1 MTELDF
7 LRDLVVLFGASIAIV
22 LSALAAI
29 AFGLPLNQGV
39 FWGFLAA
46 MSSTA
51 VVLKMVTERGETNS
65 PHGRLIIGVL
75 IVQDL
80 AVVPM
85 MVLTPV
91 LGGRGEA
98 GLLAVLWA
106 VAKAALAGL
115 LILGAARDL
124 APRFLIEIG
133 RRRGRGL
140 FVIHTTPVGLGIA

>member
-1 MTELDF
+1 M
-7 LRDLVVLFGASIAIV
+7 GSAIV
-22 LSALAAI
+22 VSVVGAI
-29 AFGLPLNQGV
+29 ALGLARNQGV

-98 GLLAVLWA
+98 GLLEVLQ
-106 VAKAALAGL
+106 
-115 LILGAARDL
+115 DQ
-124 APRFLIEIG
+124 IG
-133 RRRGRGL
+133 RAH
-140 FVIHTTPVGLGIA
+140 V

>member
-1 MTELDF
+1 
-7 LRDLVVLFGASIAIV
+7 
-22 LSALAAI
+22 
-29 AFGLPLNQGV
+29 
-39 FWGFLAA
+39 

-91 LGGRGEA
+91 LGGFGGVE
-98 GLLAVLWA
+98 LLAVLWW
-106 VAKAALAGL
+106 VAKAALRGW
-115 LILGAARDL
+115 LILGPVRYL
-124 APRFLIEIG
+124 VPRLLIELVHS
-133 RRRGRGL
+133 RSRDR
-140 FVIHTTPVGLGIA
+140 FVFPI